1 MVKHLLLA
9 LLVLSTVTPYAE
21 SKSVTGSL
29 WTELDINDPALSKGA
44 AMRQCE
50 KSLKYAVNELE
61 SWCEKAYQLGAW
73 EALLYIGYHTG
84 DGSRYVHEVKQR
96 AANDEIKAIRKLAW
110 LYDGGLFI
118 ENNPTEAARLY
129 ELFLTK
135 ATDASPRLLRRIHYD
150 LAKIYTK
157 LEDWPSVINHAEYVL
172 EHSEG
177 DGTEALAR
185 ELRDYAK
192 TQTSQ

>member
-1 MVKHLLLA
+1 MVKHQLLA
-9 LLVLSTVTPYAE
+9 LLVIFTVTPYVE
-21 SKSVTGSL
+21 GKSVSSSL
-29 WTELDINDPALSKGA
+29 WKELDINDPNLSKNTV
-44 AMRQCE
+44 MRQCE
-50 KSLKYAVNELE
+50 RSLKYAVNELE

-96 AANDEIKAIRKLAW
+96 AANDEINAIRKLAW
-110 LYDGGLFI
+110 LYDDGLFI
-118 ENNPTEAARLY
+118 ENNSTEAARLY
-129 ELFLTK
+129 ELYLTK
-135 ATDASPRLLRRIHYD
+135 ATDASPRLLKRIHYD

-177 DGTEALAR
+177 DGSEALAR
-185 ELRDYAK
+185 ELRDNAK
-192 TQTSQ
+192 TKSRQ